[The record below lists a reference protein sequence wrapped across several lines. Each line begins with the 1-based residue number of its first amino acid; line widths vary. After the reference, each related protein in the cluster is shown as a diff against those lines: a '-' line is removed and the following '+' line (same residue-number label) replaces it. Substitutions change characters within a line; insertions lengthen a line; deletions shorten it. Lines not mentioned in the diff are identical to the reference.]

1 MLVGSGIWWISQ
13 AQQAQLPDEIRL
25 ARTAVLP
32 FENLTNNKDFDVVG
46 RMAADWITEGL
57 MSQEDIKIV
66 SFNNVKENLALA
78 SMDLTQQSNAK
89 FMSATG
95 AEKLIT
101 GRIYL
106 EGNQLILKSSL
117 QDAAT
122 GTIENV
128 FKSIAGNPEQP
139 SKVLGELIAY
149 ILGYY
154 AARDNVKY
162 GKTVWG
168 DSPPKVGAY
177 AAFDKGMDFFG
188 KDYDKAIYH
197 FQRAQQIDS
206 TFYAPY
212 LWHITAYS
220 NIGQPA
226 IADSFYAK
234 VSQRFQPLSTPSQLQ
249 SEFMPALILHKN
261 KEQCEALKKMLKVD
275 PKDPTVNYLAGLN
288 AYRLNRPK
296 ETVAIYSI
304 LDAKIIDY
312 NKPSYAW
319 WNSNYASAL
328 MRTKKYEKALA
339 IIDYVPKDFGSIVF
353 PLRKARIYVLTNQ
366 IDSLQ
371 NLLHTIENQTFF
383 NGNVANVFSEI
394 GHTFGLMGDKIQQ
407 KSWNEKAIQ
416 WINNQPEGQSINHY
430 DLAESNYGASN
441 YQIALPMFE
450 SLLHKTDKQK
460 AFGSYIF
467 YKRRIALLHAK
478 LNDTA
483 AAESILSELKAID
496 YKYDFGYTAYA
507 IGSIYAQ
514 LGEKQ
519 KAINWLKQAFQ
530 KGYSFSVYRYDN
542 DLDLQSLKG
551 EAAWDD
557 FVRPIMESF
566 ELPTTK

>member
-1 MLVGSGIWWISQ
+1 MYFLRIFSKRIKRDIANQTEFEVQSLGEFDFKNVEKTMEVFGLANEGLVIPKQTELQGKLKAPNKTSSPLLKAIGALLTIMLISGGIWWFSQ
-13 AQQAQLPDEIRL
+13 AQQAQLSDEIRL

-66 SFNNVKENLALA
+66 SYNNVKENLALA

-139 SKVLGELIAY
+139 SKVLEELIAY

-154 AARDNVKY
+154 AAKDNVKY

-168 DSPPKVGAY
+168 DSPPKVEAY

-197 FQRAQQIDS
+197 FQQAQKIDS
-206 TFYAPY
+206 TFYSPY

-226 IADSFYAK
+226 IADSLYAK
-234 VSQRFQPLSTPSQLQ
+234 VQQRFQSLSPRNQLL
-249 SEFMPALILHKN
+249 SEFMPALIMRNNQKAY
-261 KEQCEALKKMLKVD
+261 ETIKKMLKVD
-275 PKDPTVNYLAGLN
+275 PKDPTVNYLAGSE
-288 AYRLNRPK
+288 AYILNRPK
-296 ETVAIYSI
+296 ETVDIYSI
-304 LDAKIIDY
+304 LDAEIIDY

-319 WNSNYASAL
+319 WNSVYASAL
-328 MRTKKYEKALA
+328 TRTKQYEKALA
-339 IIDYVPKDFGSIVF
+339 IIDYVPKDFGSIAF
-353 PLRKARIYVLTNQ
+353 PLQKARIYVLTNQ

-430 DLAESNYGASN
+430 DLAESNYS
-441 YQIALPMFE
+441 PSFM
-450 SLLHKTDKQK
+450 
-460 AFGSYIF
+460 
-467 YKRRIALLHAK
+467 
-478 LNDTA
+478 
-483 AAESILSELKAID
+483 LS
-496 YKYDFGYTAYA
+496 
-507 IGSIYAQ
+507 
-514 LGEKQ
+514 
-519 KAINWLKQAFQ
+519 
-530 KGYSFSVYRYDN
+530 
-542 DLDLQSLKG
+542 
-551 EAAWDD
+551 
-557 FVRPIMESF
+557 
-566 ELPTTK
+566 